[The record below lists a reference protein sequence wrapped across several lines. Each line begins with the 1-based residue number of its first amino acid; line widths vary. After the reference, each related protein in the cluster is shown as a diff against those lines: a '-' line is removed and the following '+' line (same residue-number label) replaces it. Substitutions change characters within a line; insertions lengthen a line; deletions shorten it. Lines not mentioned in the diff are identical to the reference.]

1 MFYIAI
7 KGFKAKNHYGGSS
20 TIICG
25 IFFII
30 FGLYNLFFWFF
41 PYPYNGFMIWWSGII
56 LIIFISFASI
66 IKQIIK
72 QMNREELNSKNLK
85 ISRLRK
91 FVLLMTQEN
100 LYKEK
105 ISVKME
111 TVRKSFHLAGFGF
124 ILAYFGFFFLFP
136 VTRIVNDTVIVFI
149 KETEWLYNML
159 WGDIHD
165 YPYSKGDFQAV
176 VDLTF
181 FALIGALFFAIISDI
196 IRILWGP
203 EYSIFNFLTKA
214 VLRDKEYNAF
224 AAHIYLISGFIFSY
238 MLYFIGIVHILIVV
252 AAILISCFSDALA
265 ALIGR
270 KYGKHKVKCIGG
282 EIKSTEGFLA
292 GTVSAFLIGL
302 IVIGPVYAL
311 IAAVIFFILDFF
323 PTIIADNLLNPIFI
337 TTGIA
342 VSMILLGLPI
352 GWF

>member
-1 MFYIAI
+1 MFYISI
-7 KGFKAKNHYGGSS
+7 KGYKAKNHYGGSS

-41 PYPYNGFMIWWSGII
+41 PYPYNGFMIWWIGII

-72 QMNREELNSKNLK
+72 QMNREEPNSKNLK
-85 ISRLRK
+85 ISRFRK
-91 FVLLMTQEN
+91 FVALMTQEN
-100 LYKEK
+100 PYKEN

-136 VTRIVNDTVIVFI
+136 VTRIINDTIIVFI
-149 KETEWLYNML
+149 NETEWFYNII
-159 WGDIHD
+159 WGDIND

-270 KYGKHKVKCIGG
+270 KYGKHEVKCIGG
-282 EIKSTEGFLA
+282 EIKSIEGFIA
-292 GTVSAFLIGL
+292 GTGSAFLIAL
-302 IVIGPVYAL
+302 IVLGPVYAL
-311 IAAVIFFILDFF
+311 IAALIFFILDFF

-337 TTGIA
+337 TIGIA
-342 VSMILLGLPI
+342 VSMILLGFPI